1 MGMIRRW
8 RGEGSPWHRK
18 KESEEMRKNTIPF
31 RFRSHREFPSAW
43 FINKFYTIAGF
54 MKERIDLTNLRAGS
68 FA

>member
-1 MGMIRRW
+1 MKNFKRYEIRFGIIRMRMIRRR

-43 FINKFYTIAGF
+43 FA
-54 MKERIDLTNLRAGS
+54 
-68 FA
+68 